1 MYNIME
7 PSRKE
12 RNWKEMEE
20 LESLK
25 KSLFKNAMKGKWK
38 EVVEKYA
45 MDSRARDMKITKR
58 GDTVL
63 HVAVCDGQVGVVEEL
78 MRIISG
84 EEKKG
89 GEENNSKRVVRIAN
103 HKSATA
109 LHLAATLGNVKMCYD
124 IASVDHSLVGIR
136 NNEGETPLF
145 LAALH
150 GNKDAFLCLHSFC
163 AHTEDRCRRSKDG
176 QTILHCAIMGDF
188 FELALHIIRL
198 YKELVNY
205 VNVQGYT
212 PLHLLAT
219 KPSAFKSG
227 THLGRWKMIVYHCIF
242 VDEVKIDPKSFL
254 RALPTKPLSLHPR
267 SNPNNNEKFYPP
279 NYTTCA
285 NFFNFLWKGILMVCS
300 VGKTKKTQNNNEAKE
315 STNDAEN
322 PHQKEDDSTV
332 KHYELAIF
340 PENYATCFNFLKLI
354 SKALLIFMGLGSRG
368 LKKIEEKK
376 KKHMWSFQVM
386 NKLLECASMYE
397 YDDNGSTPKETPKG
411 EETQPYTI
419 ADDNVTFDDSNISQH
434 GVHPPHQQPPNII
447 PGLHNNNIIDQ
458 DHAENKEEATTTITI
473 ESKSSIGDKI
483 LKHFPITIGDKKGN
497 KKLILKATTAT
508 TINTWEKT
516 EGRHQNRQETPVLI
530 AAKNGVVE
538 MVEKILHLFPV
549 AIHDTNSEQKNIVL
563 LAVENRH
570 PHIYELL
577 LRRNILRE
585 SAFRMVDSQ
594 GNSALHLAAKLGDH
608 KPWLIPGAAL
618 QMQWELKW
626 YQFVKGSMPA
636 NFFPTYNKEGKTSKV
651 MFCETHC
658 DLVRS
663 GEEWLTNTA
672 ESCSLVAALIA
683 TVAFATSATV
693 PGGNDQNKGIPL
705 LHGRPAFNVFAI
717 ASLIALCCSVTSLV
731 MFLSILTSR
740 FQAKDFGG
748 NLPTKL
754 LLGLSSLFVSI
765 AAMLVSFCA
774 GHYFVLSDKLQYAA
788 LPVYAVTCLPVT
800 LFAIAQFPLYV
811 DLVWATIKKVPT
823 RSYSA
828 ISPT

>member
-1 MYNIME
+1 ME
-7 PSRKE
+7 VSRKE
-12 RNWKEMEE
+12 RKEIME

-25 KSLFKNAMKGKWK
+25 KFLFKNAMKGRWK
-38 EVVEKYA
+38 EVVKRYA
-45 MDSRARDMKITKR
+45 TDVRAREVKITKR

-78 MRIISG
+78 TTIISA

-89 GEENNSKRVVRIAN
+89 GEENNSKKLVAMAN
-103 HKSATA
+103 DRSATA

-124 IASVDHSLVGIR
+124 IANVDHSLVGIR
-136 NNEGETPLF
+136 NNDGETPLF

-163 AHTEDRCRRSKDG
+163 AHTTDHCRRSKDG

-188 FELALHIIRL
+188 FELALYIIKL
-198 YKELVNY
+198 YKELVNS
-205 VNVQGYT
+205 VNVQGFT

-227 THLGRWKMIVYHCIF
+227 THLGRWKMIVYHCVF
-242 VDEVKIDPKSFL
+242 VDETKMDPTSFL
-254 RALPTKPLSLHPR
+254 RGFLTKPLSFRRRLL
-267 SNPNNNEKFYPP
+267 PP

-285 NFFNFLWKGILMVCS
+285 HFFNFLWKAFRLVCS
-300 VGKTKKTQNNNEAKE
+300 VGKTEKNPNNNDEAKD
-315 STNDAEN
+315 TIDAEN
-322 PHQKEDDSTV
+322 PHQKDEYDLTV
-332 KHYELAIF
+332 KHHGLAIF
-340 PENYATCFNFLKLI
+340 PENYATCFNFLKLV
-354 SKALLIFMGLGSRG
+354 SKAVLIIMGLGSRG
-368 LKKIEEKK
+368 IKKIEEKK
-376 KKHMWSFQVM
+376 EKHMWSYEVM
-386 NKLLECASMYE
+386 NQLLKCASIYE
-397 YDDNGSTPKETPKG
+397 YDDNGSTPMETTQE
-411 EETQPYTI
+411 EETQPYNF
-419 ADDNVTFDDSNISQH
+419 ANGNVTFDDYNISQH
-434 GVHPPHQQPPNII
+434 GVPPPPPQQQPNII
-447 PGLHNNNIIDQ
+447 SDFYDNVNHDV
-458 DHAENKEEATTTITI
+458 ENKEGAATTTIII
-473 ESKSSIGDKI
+473 ESKSSIADKI
-483 LKHFPITIGDKKGN
+483 LKHFPISIGDKNKN
-497 KKLILKATTAT
+497 KKVILRAATTT
-508 TINTWEKT
+508 SNTGEKI
-516 EGRHQNRQETPVLI
+516 ELHHSQNMQYVRQETPVLI

-549 AIHDTNSEQKNIVL
+549 AIHDLNADQKNIVL

-577 LRRNILRE
+577 LHKNILKE

-626 YQFVKGSMPA
+626 YKFVKGSMPP

-658 DLVRS
+658 QLVKD
-663 GEEWLTNTA
+663 GEAWLTSTS

-693 PGGNDQNKGIPL
+693 PGGNDQNQGTPL
-705 LHGRPAFNVFAI
+705 LHGKPAFNIFAI

-811 DLVWATIKKVPT
+811 DLVWATIKTVPT

-828 ISPT
+828 ISPI